1 MRLPTIVGERD
12 PIMRAGRRAAVAALV
27 GALVGLTIAG
37 LLYASRPMQYS
48 STVALELTS
57 VAPLVDLNP
66 TGPRIDDVT
75 IDTDA
80 VVTAAD
86 PVVVAVAS
94 AVGRDREQ
102 VRSALSV
109 RARPLSRVLEIT
121 YTTTASPD
129 AARDGVTAAAEAYLD
144 LREKLIIAPVRTYVG
159 DVVAATDAVQSDS
172 RLLGEEVSRGQAAL
186 ERRLE
191 RAEAYEIDLPV
202 PGLVIA
208 SASVPTARRGIV
220 DVTLMSGA
228 LLGALLGFGVG
239 LLWERRSA
247 RRRHHHTHVPATAD
261 VEPARELVD
270 A

>member
-12 PIMRAGRRAAVAALV
+12 PIMRAGRRAAVSALV
-27 GALVGLTIAG
+27 GGLIGLAVTGAL
-37 LLYASRPMQYS
+37 YMSRPVQYS

-66 TGPRIDDVT
+66 TGAAIDDVT

-86 PVVVAVAS
+86 PVVAAVSS
-94 AVGRDREQ
+94 AVGRDEGD

-121 YTTTASPD
+121 YTTTASAD
-129 AARDGVTAAAEAYLD
+129 AAREGVTAAAEAYLD
-144 LREKLIIAPVRTYVG
+144 LREKLIIEPVRAYVG
-159 DVVAATDAVQSDS
+159 GVVKATDQVQSASTIDGD
-172 RLLGEEVSRGQAAL
+172 LISRGQAAL
-186 ERRLE
+186 EKRLQ
-191 RAEAYEIDLPV
+191 RAEAFEIDLPQ
-202 PGLVIA
+202 PGTVIA
-208 SASVPTARRGIV
+208 SASLPTARRGII

-228 LLGALLGFGVG
+228 LLGALIGFAAG
-239 LLWERRSA
+239 LVWERRSD
-247 RRRHHHTHVPATAD
+247 RRRHHAHPTAAQPVD
-261 VEPARELVD
+261 AARELVD